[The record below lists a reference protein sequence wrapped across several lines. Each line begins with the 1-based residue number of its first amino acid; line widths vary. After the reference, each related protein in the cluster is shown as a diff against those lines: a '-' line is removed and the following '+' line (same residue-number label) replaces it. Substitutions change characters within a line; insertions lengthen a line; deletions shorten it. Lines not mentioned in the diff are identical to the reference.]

1 MLKLLTGM
9 DFPGALDVALQGQ
22 PAGFDLTCAQVA
34 AFTGAGVLD
43 FTNKHRRLPETKELA
58 WEATRIEDEDVEQ
71 VRLDPG
77 GYLVTYGEEI
87 SVPPDCAGLVLP
99 RSSLMRMGATLHS
112 ALWDPGYSG
121 RGQGLLTVHNPL
133 TLHRRARIGQFVLI
147 MLESAAGKLYAGT
160 YQGENL

>member
-1 MLKLLTGM
+1 MLKLLTDM
-9 DFPGALDVALQGQ
+9 NFPGALDAALQGQ
-22 PAGFDLTCAQVA
+22 PAGFDLTCAQVT
-34 AFTGAGVLD
+34 AFKGTGVLD
-43 FTNKHRRLPETKELA
+43 FTNKNRRLPETKELA
-58 WEATRIEDEDVEQ
+58 WEAIRIEDQDVEQ
-71 VRLDPG
+71 VQLDPG

-87 SVPPDCAGLVLP
+87 SVPSDCAGLVLP

-133 TLHRRARIGQFVLI
+133 TLHHRARIGQFVLI
-147 MLESAAGKLYAGT
+147 MLESAASKLYAGT